1 MSLNINTQISWP
13 IFIVDDHPIYG
24 EALQACLQKSYPDHM
39 VGYYSDSQQ
48 ALDEIP
54 ASFQQGILI
63 IDINMPDLNGIEF
76 SKKLRKG
83 GADFRIIFCT
93 AERPEQLSLSNQL
106 LQQHSFVFKDEPLP
120 TLHECIDK
128 VILGRKYHSPQC
140 KLIECDREIS
150 LTNKQKTVLCLLK
163 AGLSYQQV
171 ADEMKVSLNTAK
183 SHVKSIYTKLE
194 ANNRTEALLKAEQM
208 RLI

>member
-63 IDINMPDLNGIEF
+63 IDINMPDLNGIAF

-83 GADFRIIFCT
+83 GLISESFSAEPKMRSLKICTNRYLFRCF
-93 AERPEQLSLSNQL
+93 LNFS
-106 LQQHSFVFKDEPLP
+106 
-120 TLHECIDK
+120 
-128 VILGRKYHSPQC
+128 
-140 KLIECDREIS
+140 DR
-150 LTNKQKTVLCLLK
+150 
-163 AGLSYQQV
+163 
-171 ADEMKVSLNTAK
+171 
-183 SHVKSIYTKLE
+183 
-194 ANNRTEALLKAEQM
+194 
-208 RLI
+208 